1 MEINELITLSELARR
16 LRVSKRWLREEAAS
30 GRLPSIAAGAQHLFN
45 LRVVERLLA
54 ERAASPAKEQERV
67 TGRSRPRSTEERA

>member
-1 MEINELITLSELARR
+1 METNELITLSELARR
-16 LRVSKRWLREEAAS
+16 LRVSMRWLREEAAS

-54 ERAASPAKEQERV
+54 ERAASPEKR
-67 TGRSRPRSTEERA
+67 GSRASSGSGSSPKEERS